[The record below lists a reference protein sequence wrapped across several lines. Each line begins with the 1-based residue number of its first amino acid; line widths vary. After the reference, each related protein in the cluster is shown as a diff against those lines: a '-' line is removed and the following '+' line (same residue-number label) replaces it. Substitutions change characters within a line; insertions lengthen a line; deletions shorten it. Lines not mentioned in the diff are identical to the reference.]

1 MFSKNDSKIKN
12 LENIVQ
18 SRMGNDKRPMPPSI
32 ISADMMISGD
42 VFSEGE
48 IHIDG
53 KLDGDIK
60 CRILILGV
68 ASEVSGTI
76 TADTV
81 KIHGKFNGQI
91 VAGSVLLASTAYMTG
106 DITHESI
113 EIEPGAYLEGHCH
126 RQSDPIPAE
135 QGPSDLM
142 ISDQSKGDKN
152 SQGSKSLVEGKKDA
166 KTA

>member
-1 MFSKNDSKIKN
+1 MFSKNNTKIKT
-12 LENIVQ
+12 LENMAQ
-18 SRMGNDKRPMPPSI
+18 SRMGNDKRPLPPSL
-32 ISADMMISGD
+32 ISADMIVSGD
-42 VFSEGE
+42 LFSDGE

-68 ASEVSGTI
+68 ESQVTGTI
-76 TADTV
+76 TADVV

-126 RQSDPIPAE
+126 RQNDPIPAE
-135 QGPSDLM
+135 QAPADLM
-142 ISDQSKGDKN
+142 ISDQRKYDIDDPEK
-152 SQGSKSLVEGKKDA
+152 
-166 KTA
+166 